1 MTGTTT
7 TAYERVH
14 ALLREHQSRLVA
26 AFETFGCARPDRDT
40 ARFRVAEW
48 TRPRLGAGRA
58 CVMENG
64 RVFERAGV
72 NVSLVH
78 GPRVPRTI
86 AETFPHTEGRPF
98 TATGISVVLHP
109 LNPYAPSFH
118 ANFRFFAVGAG
129 DWWFG
134 GGCDLTPMY
143 GFEEDAAHFHTTLKA
158 WCDRHRAG
166 RYGEWKAACDDYF
179 TIAHRG
185 EMRGVGGV
193 FFDHLTDIGPAAS
206 TGVCAWSETAST
218 VFCPPTSP
226 SWSDAAECCTG
237 NGNAPGSSPGG
248 GRYVEFN
255 LVYDRGTRFG
265 LQTRGN
271 IEAILM
277 SMPPL
282 ARWGLTWYR
291 SPAARKATWLA
302 SCNLAIGPPCSASYA
317 QPPCRLFCWHDRD
330 TRDSAR

>member
-98 TATGISVVLHP
+98 TATGISAVLHP

-118 ANFRFFAVGAG
+118 TNFRFFAVGAG

-158 WCDRHRAG
+158 WCGIGTGRAG
-166 RYGEWKAACDDYF
+166 TASGRPHATTISRSRTAARCAVSAGCSS
-179 TIAHRG
+179 TTSPTSGR
-185 EMRGVGGV
+185 
-193 FFDHLTDIGPAAS
+193 AAS

-226 SWSDAAECCTG
+226 ILERRCRMLYGERQRTWQLAGGDDTSSSTWSMTEE
-237 NGNAPGSSPGG
+237 P
-248 GRYVEFN
+248 
-255 LVYDRGTRFG
+255 
-265 LQTRGN
+265 
-271 IEAILM
+271 
-277 SMPPL
+277 
-282 ARWGLTWYR
+282 
-291 SPAARKATWLA
+291 
-302 SCNLAIGPPCSASYA
+302 
-317 QPPCRLFCWHDRD
+317 
-330 TRDSAR
+330 DSACRRAATSRRS